1 MHAKMNDEHRAAF
14 KRLLPLTPTNL
25 HLRTSA
31 TFGQHIDFENLWFK
45 HSPTAAR
52 YYLFTSLWKGNL
64 SVYDDHDGQLYGC
77 SDSANAV
84 PSNENP
90 ERPA

>member
-1 MHAKMNDEHRAAF
+1 MHDKMNAEHRACF
-14 KRLLPLTPTNL
+14 ERLLPLTPTNIKL
-25 HLRTSA
+25 KTNV
-31 TFGQHIDFENLWFK
+31 TYGQHADFETIWFK

-84 PSNENP
+84 SSNDYAE
-90 ERPA
+90 